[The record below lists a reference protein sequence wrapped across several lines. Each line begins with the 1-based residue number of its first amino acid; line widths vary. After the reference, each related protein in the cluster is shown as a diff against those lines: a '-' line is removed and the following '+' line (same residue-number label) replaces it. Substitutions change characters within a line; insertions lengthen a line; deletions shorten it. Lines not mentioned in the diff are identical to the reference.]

1 MNNDSMKLVVK
12 FHLLLNLDGEEKTYE
27 FETQLTEMRELDS
40 ITKLLLSNKQ
50 CRYIETVRID

>member
-1 MNNDSMKLVVK
+1 MNKDSMKLVVK

-27 FETQLTEMRELDS
+27 FETQLSELRELDS
-40 ITKLLLSNKQ
+40 ITKLLLTDNR